1 MFDWMY
7 EKLKAKKQS
16 IEDGVCNLCG
26 EPILSFKDGDS
37 LKEYHIS
44 GMCGNCQ
51 DELFEPDPYTEES
64 DEI

>member
-7 EKLKAKKQS
+7 EKLKSKKQA

-26 EPILSFKDGDS
+26 EPILSFKDELS
-37 LKEYHIS
+37 LREYEIS

-51 DELFEPDPYTEES
+51 DDLFEPDPYVEES
-64 DEI
+64 DEV